1 MNRVLKSAV
10 VCAFV
15 IMFGMVSVVFAADH
29 KRDKK
34 RDGSCQG
41 YATEEGTLTLA
52 ADQVRDRKRDRD
64 CRKLMSQDEELT
76 LAAGKQRL
84 KKRDGSCLS

>member
-1 MNRVLKSAV
+1 MSRVLKSAMI
-10 VCAFV
+10 CAFV
-15 IMFGMVSVVFAADH
+15 IMFGTVSVVFAADQ

-41 YATEEGTLTLA
+41 YATEEGALTLA
-52 ADQVRDRKRDRD
+52 GDQVRDRKRDKD
-64 CRKLMSQDEELT
+64 CRKFMSQDEELT
-76 LAAGKQRL
+76 LASGKQRI